1 MSKRFFEC
9 GKCRNHI
16 SVLNER
22 LPSKP
27 CDKCGA
33 ASGWK
38 EAGMRRT
45 SKASTAADE
54 FLARGVEHGKF
65 LNSSVAGGGAA
76 EANFFQSARRQLQ
89 DEGGFEAFRAELKP
103 LVICLKAAR
112 HLESPS
118 LVRAE
123 MERALDAVHALLVRL
138 ALGGL
143 HEEFAAYVPAEGR
156 EYWRTLA
163 STGKEHGRFL
173 NSSVAGGG
181 ASVAPVQA
189 RPQPLPNVAYSN
201 QFAPANQVRD

>member
-65 LNSSVAGGGAA
+65 LNSSVAGGGA
-76 EANFFQSARRQLQ
+76 
-89 DEGGFEAFRAELKP
+89 
-103 LVICLKAAR
+103 
-112 HLESPS
+112 
-118 LVRAE
+118 
-123 MERALDAVHALLVRL
+123 
-138 ALGGL
+138 
-143 HEEFAAYVPAEGR
+143 
-156 EYWRTLA
+156 
-163 STGKEHGRFL
+163 
-173 NSSVAGGG
+173 
-181 ASVAPVQA
+181 SVAPVQA
-189 RPQPLPNVAYSN
+189 RPPQPLPNVAYVN
-201 QFAPANQVRD
+201 QFAAANQVRD